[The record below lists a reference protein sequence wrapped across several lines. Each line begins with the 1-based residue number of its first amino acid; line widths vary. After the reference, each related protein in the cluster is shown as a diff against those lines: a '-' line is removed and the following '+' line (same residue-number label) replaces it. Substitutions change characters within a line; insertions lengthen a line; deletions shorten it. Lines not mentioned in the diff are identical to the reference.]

1 MNSRQRISS
10 HPSLD
15 IGILPTIDVG
25 MIFLTGFSRLTQ
37 KLLRIF
43 FFGSVLH
50 PESMRYVN
58 ASDSGRGK
66 DIMAAAK
73 SAVKKTSIKDV
84 NRGDNLPSVHSASG
98 FKQDRPI

>member
-10 HPSLD
+10 HPSLG

-25 MIFLTGFSRLTQ
+25 MIFLTQ